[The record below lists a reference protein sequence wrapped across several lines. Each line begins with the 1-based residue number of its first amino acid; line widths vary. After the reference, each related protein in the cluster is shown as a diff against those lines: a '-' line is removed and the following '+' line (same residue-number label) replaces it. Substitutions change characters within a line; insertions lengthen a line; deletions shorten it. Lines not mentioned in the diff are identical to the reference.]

1 VSALGRH
8 RWWIERILALPAH
21 IFAFAVLAFFLVR
34 LVPGDPVLNFLRDGN
49 PTAED
54 YARVQESLGLDGTIW
69 DQFVRYIGNLLQLD
83 LGTSISSGQP
93 VMSELMVR
101 FPITLQLTLIG
112 LFTTVAVAYLGSYIA
127 AVHPRTAAG
136 RAIRAYARAAGA
148 IPDFVLGVLSI
159 FLFYVILR
167 WAPAPIGLVGAT
179 ESLPDRITGLSLL
192 DAALVGDWQIAA
204 SIMTHL
210 ALPVLVLA
218 LGYSPLIMK
227 ILIISLDE
235 AIDAAPTRFRVATGS
250 SRAMVML
257 SIFRRASPSAVVI
270 CGMLFGGLLGGSV
283 VLDQL
288 FSLGGVGQF
297 AVAAINSSDIP
308 VLLGFLILTAAVSL
322 TVYLIVDVVNMLL
335 DPRRRPGVEASA

>member
-1 VSALGRH
+1 MSALARN
-8 RWWIERILALPAH
+8 RWWITRLLVLPLH
-21 IFAFAVLAFFLVR
+21 LLVFSVVAFFLVR
-34 LVPGDPVLNFLRDGN
+34 MVPGDPVQNFLKDGN

-54 YARVQESLGLDGTIW
+54 YARVEQLLGLDGSLW
-69 DQFVRYIGNLLQLD
+69 EQFLRYLGNVVVLD
-83 LGTSISSGQP
+83 FGTSISSGRP
-93 VMSELMVR
+93 VFDELMVR

-112 LFTTVAVAYLGSYIA
+112 MIVTIAVGFAGSYVA
-127 AVHPRTAAG
+127 AVFPRSAAG

-159 FLFYVILR
+159 FLFYVLLR

-179 ESLPDRITGLSLL
+179 ETLPPAITGMSLI
-192 DAALVGDWQIAA
+192 DALLVGDVQTAG
-204 SIMTHL
+204 SILAHL

-235 AIDAAPTRFRVATGS
+235 ALDAAPTRFRIATGS
-250 SRAMVML
+250 RPRVVLASV
-257 SIFRRASPSAVVI
+257 FRRAAPSAIVV

-288 FSLGGVGQF
+288 FSLGGIGQY
-297 AVAAINSSDIP
+297 AVASINSSDIP
-308 VLLGFLILTAAVSL
+308 VLQGFLLLTAGISL
-322 TVYLIVDVVNMLL
+322 LVYLLVDVVNMLL
-335 DPRRRPGVEASA
+335 DPRRRPGLEAAA